1 MCTLA
6 DQFKEARQVSIVLLV
21 SSSRKEI
28 PFEQKNAVAGK
39 DQRNQKEQTSKN
51 EGQQSA
57 SQNRTESERDG
68 RCNKCSRPGHIAL
81 HCYQSS
87 NRNRIE
93 V

>member
-39 DQRNQKEQTSKN
+39 GADVE
-51 EGQQSA
+51 E
-57 SQNRTESERDG
+57 
-68 RCNKCSRPGHIAL
+68 
-81 HCYQSS
+81 
-87 NRNRIE
+87 
-93 V
+93 